1 MFYFSVVF
9 MWALPVYVS
18 SRWILDRHDVDHDG
32 YTATDRVPVWVRR
45 NIPPLLTVLCFIA
58 VMVGQLMALRNAP
71 SVVDYSIA
79 ARLEFADTLW
89 AGGQSMWRQ
98 IVATLQSAGIYA
110 AHSLSVTI
118 FFAIYII
125 LGAGLLWMNLRG
137 RAGRLSHRVW
147 SVLWWLVTLLVFL
160 PLFLMAAI
168 FLWSFTEEQFRI
180 AFSLG
185 HLAVLPP
192 VTAAAAYI
200 AWWGMRPQPD
210 GASRIGGLL
219 LRLRRH
225 AGERDETAASAKLI
239 NPIFFTLLAS
249 TVILILCGI
258 ILHPIGI
265 TEYVYRAQMLPVLLG
280 LPVAF
285 VTYLS
290 DWSVRFRAP
299 LIIAAILLVALGTSL
314 IGDTNDVRT
323 VSGAPARPSLKQ
335 SIERWAEVNEC
346 DLRAAE
352 GPRKCPPPIIVTAA
366 GGASRASFF
375 VAGLVGKLLDEETA
389 LRTNGHTDPV
399 VSASI
404 SGDGERILTASLQ
417 SIRLWHGRTG
427 ALIGILGKG
436 SSYRDPLFSAD
447 GKRALTAST
456 IFGARLWD
464 VRSGKLIAVL
474 DPAVESA
481 IFTADGTRIVTI
493 AGDSGPA
500 SLWDGA
506 TGELVT
512 ALGERARAALFSP
525 DGKRHFRSEALGCAI
540 G

>member
-1 MFYFSVVF
+1 VLYRKLAGARPFDSTRRWPETVAARWLDIRCLARGLRLAGASTVSVLIGFLLFYGAPQAQDLFLEVKGNTAAGVSFWLMFYFSVVF

-335 SIERWAEVNEC
+335 SIERWAEANEC

-375 VAGLVGKLLDEETA
+375 
-389 LRTNGHTDPV
+389 DPGRRYE
-399 VSASI
+399 ACWPPN
-404 SGDGERILTASLQ
+404 RPKQ
-417 SIRLWHGRTG
+417 SRLP
-427 ALIGILGKG
+427 
-436 SSYRDPLFSAD
+436 S
-447 GKRALTAST
+447 
-456 IFGARLWD
+456 
-464 VRSGKLIAVL
+464 
-474 DPAVESA
+474 
-481 IFTADGTRIVTI
+481 
-493 AGDSGPA
+493 
-500 SLWDGA
+500 
-506 TGELVT
+506 
-512 ALGERARAALFSP
+512 
-525 DGKRHFRSEALGCAI
+525 RHRPNQQ
-540 G
+540 